1 MIKTLVYGFACLLL
15 LLSAMVS
22 AQTEQQ
28 LIDDDKA
35 CVRFEHGWQDGD
47 VARDQDTRIDA
58 KIFAAHEGKKIRKVL
73 FNNIDVFNENNPDE
87 NNSLYRFLNKLHI
100 NTQPIVIRSQLLF
113 EEGDRVDSQKI
124 EESARILRTRNYLTT
139 AYILPE
145 ADCGDSIDILVV
157 TQDSWSLEPEVSFS
171 QNADDSESG
180 FAISDDNVLGSGNSV
195 SIGYEKDADR
205 SSIRYSFSNPHFLN
219 KPLSVKLS
227 FAETSDG
234 DNSSV
239 NISRPFYSLNT
250 PWSAGVQ
257 LEDNSE
263 ISIIRAGG
271 DVINEYRHQ
280 EIYQEAFFGVA
291 TDITPAHTQRLYVG
305 LTKEEDDF
313 FEIDETVLG
322 IPEYRKAVYPWIGYQ
337 FIENKFG
344 VFKNVNQIQRA
355 EDIALGLNID
365 FRVGYG
371 GTSLDS
377 ADELFR
383 YKGKITNVLDV
394 SASHILEMSAE
405 FDGRYNSD
413 SSNMDSSVIGG
424 ELAYSYF
431 INDKNRWYLRAR
443 YDVGQDLL
451 QHEELTVGDI
461 IGLRGYPTDFQRGR
475 KRYII
480 NVERRYFSDIHLFN
494 LVRMGGVVFL
504 DAGRAWGNNDGASS
518 PVLVDVG
525 FGLRLSSSK
534 VRVGNVIHIDVA
546 APLTAREGVSDV
558 QVLVG
563 AEQRF

>member
-28 LIDDDKA
+28 PIEDEAA
-35 CVRFEHGWQDGD
+35 CVRYEHGWRDGD
-47 VARDQDTRIDA
+47 VARDQDTRIDP
-58 KIFAAHEGKKIRKVL
+58 KLFSEHEGKKIRKVL

-113 EEGDRVDSQKI
+113 EEGDLVDVQKI

-145 ADCGDSIDILVV
+145 ANCGDAIDILVV

-180 FAISDDNVLGSGNSV
+180 FALSDDNVLGTGNSV

-219 KPLSVKLS
+219 KPLAVKLS

-234 DNSSV
+234 DNSSI

-250 PWSAGVQ
+250 PWATGIQ

-263 ISIIRAGG
+263 VSIIRSGG
-271 DVINEYRHQ
+271 EVINEYRHQ
-280 EIYQEAFFGVA
+280 QIYQEAYFGIA
-291 TDITPAHTQRLYVG
+291 SDITPTHTRRLYVG

-355 EDIALGLNID
+355 EDIALGLNVD
-365 FRVGYG
+365 FRIGYG

-394 SASHILEMSAE
+394 SDTHILEMSAE
-405 FDGRYNSD
+405 FDGRYNSN
-413 SSNMDSSVIGG
+413 SGNKDSSVIGG
-424 ELAYSYF
+424 ELAYNYF
-431 INDKNRWYLRAR
+431 INDKNRWYFRTR
-443 YDVGQDLL
+443 FDVGQDLL
-451 QHEELTVGDI
+451 QHEQLTVGDI
-461 IGLRGYPTDFQRGR
+461 TGMRGYPTDFQRGD

-480 NVERRYFSDIHLFN
+480 NLERRYFSDIHLFN
-494 LVRMGGVVFL
+494 LVRMGGVVFF
-504 DAGRAWGNNDGASS
+504 DVGRAWDNNDEVSN

-546 APLTAREGVSDV
+546 APLTARDGVSDF